1 MKFDSIKS
9 RLVLMT
15 LICVIG
21 MGMLVASQHYF
32 TQRLINLNQQRDLL
46 LRMGQ
51 DLLQMRRHEKDFLLR
66 HQESYFHQF
75 NGRAETFSEKL
86 NTLSPLFAQYQ
97 VSNDLGG
104 DLAEALNEKLDER
117 EVSS

>member
-15 LICVIG
+15 LVCVIG
-21 MGMLVASQHYF
+21 MGVLVVSQHYF
-32 TQRLINLNQQRDLL
+32 TQQLIGLHQQRDVL

-66 HQESYFHQF
+66 HETVYYDKFLE
-75 NGRAETFSEKL
+75 RAMNLK
-86 NTLSPLFAQYQ
+86 
-97 VSNDLGG
+97 GG
-104 DLAEALNEKLDER
+104 
-117 EVSS
+117 